1 MRLRFS
7 PLIVCSLLMLF
18 SCSSNEDG
26 VQPEIKQVNEEFNAL
41 TSLEA
46 EIFNEALAA
55 KKQNFVLVRGQK
67 LLNLSVSYM
76 NDHPADSLLERV
88 YEMAALGAESCG
100 KYDDAI
106 NYLYLAQRNFPTSKR
121 APIYLFNRARILD
134 DVLNKK
140 DESILAYNELVEL
153 YPDDSLSISMKA
165 YVNSTLMNKSEAE
178 LLEFF
183 NSKNQ

>member
-1 MRLRFS
+1 MGS
-7 PLIVCSLLMLF
+7 
-18 SCSSNEDG
+18 
-26 VQPEIKQVNEEFNAL
+26 
-41 TSLEA
+41 
-46 EIFNEALAA
+46 
-55 KKQNFVLVRGQK
+55 
-67 LLNLSVSYM
+67 
-76 NDHPADSLLERV
+76 
-88 YEMAALGAESCG
+88 EMCIR
-100 KYDDAI
+100 D
-106 NYLYLAQRNFPTSKR
+106 RSKR